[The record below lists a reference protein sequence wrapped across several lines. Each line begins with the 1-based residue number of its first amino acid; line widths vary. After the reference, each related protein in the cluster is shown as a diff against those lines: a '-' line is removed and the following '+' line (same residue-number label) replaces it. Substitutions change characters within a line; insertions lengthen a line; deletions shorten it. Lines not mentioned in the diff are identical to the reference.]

1 MDKGIE
7 QSISSRRDALYTH
20 YNLPEEARQK
30 AEALFE
36 RMEMFGQRCRNQA
49 DFEEKFSSLTLNREY
64 NNLFVEFTAYV
75 KIPEGTTAPREQMK
89 QNMMSGA
96 QSAAFHQIRMEARG
110 AIVKAM
116 PEEMHR
122 RYTRGIYD
130 IPVLGDIASAFN
142 RLDIVKRLFGK

>member
-7 QSISSRRDALYTH
+7 QSISSRREALYTH
-20 YNLPEEARQK
+20 YNLPEEAQQK

-36 RMEMFGQRCRNQA
+36 RMKQFGQQCRDQA
-49 DFEEKFSSLTLNREY
+49 DFEEKFTSLTLNREY

-75 KIPEGTTAPREQMK
+75 KMPEGTTAPGEQLK
-89 QNMMSGA
+89 QNMASGA
-96 QSAAFHQIRMEARG
+96 RSAVTHQIEMAAKG

-116 PEEMHR
+116 PDEMHR

-142 RLDIVKRLFGK
+142 RLDIVRRLFGK

>member
-36 RMEMFGQRCRNQA
+36 RMEQFGQRCRNQA
-49 DFEEKFSSLTLNREY
+49 DFEEKFTSLTLNREY

-75 KIPEGTTAPREQMK
+75 KLPEGTTAPREQMK
-89 QNMMSGA
+89 QNMASGA
-96 QSAAFHQIRMEARG
+96 QSAVSHQIRMAARG

-142 RLDIVKRLFGK
+142 RLDIVKRIFGK